1 MKDLKQRSKNWWN
14 QNLANIVT
22 VIGLISSAL
31 FLIAVIIEPKNLFK
45 ITLFAFIAG
54 ISDFV
59 DGPIARHLKT
69 ESVVGS
75 YLDRIRD
82 RIFVYPAI
90 IVLGWYYRNEIIF
103 PEFLFALL
111 LALTF
116 YEVLIFRIGTIG
128 FWWYLRGK
136 DIDLKVND
144 SGKKKIFAGFSVV
157 FVWIISLN
165 LIALGLPA
173 LKFSTW
179 LIYLGLFLM
188 IYWSHVSWQD
198 YAHREIE
205 ARKANNDKA
214 R

>member
-82 RIFVYPAI
+82 RVFVYPAL
-90 IVLGWYYRNEIIF
+90 IVLALRNKNNIDGLNTVTNALIGAIIF
-103 PEFLFALL
+103 LE
-111 LALTF
+111 
-116 YEVLIFRIGTIG
+116 IFIFISGSVAI
-128 FWWYLRGK
+128 FWH
-136 DIDLKVND
+136 LKGCKKISLEPNE
-144 SGKKKIFAGFSVV
+144 SGKKKVFTGFIIILIWIFSLTFGDYSSLFSIKYSI
-157 FVWIISLN
+157 F
-165 LIALGLPA
+165 LIDFGL
-173 LKFSTW
+173 
-179 LIYLGLFLM
+179 ILM
-188 IYWSHVSWQD
+188 IFWGTKSLEEY
-198 YAHREIE
+198 IE
-205 ARKANNDKA
+205 RSKNNKA
-214 R
+214 